1 MLPPRLPAAR
11 AVVPPH
17 VVHFRLANGVA
28 VHVVERRTLP
38 VVELLVVV
46 PAGGETDPID
56 RAGRAWM
63 AGELFAEGTRR
74 RDARS
79 FADEVDTLGASFHAR
94 AGWDD
99 IALSLHVLRPRL
111 EPALELLAEALLEP
125 AFDEGAFAQ
134 KQRERLA
141 SLLQEKSD
149 PRALAATTFARTAYP
164 TGHAYARPLAGT
176 AETVAALTP
185 ADPRNLYH
193 QWCTA
198 AEAHVVVAG
207 DVSAAE
213 IAPLL
218 ERALAGWHTAP
229 APHRTA
235 PPQPLLPERPQVVL
249 VEKPGSPQ
257 AELRVGH
264 PGVPRSTDAFFA
276 LSVLNTILGGAF
288 TSRLNIRLR
297 EEKGYTYGVRSGFSY
312 RHGPGP
318 FLISTAVEAAATAD
332 SVSEILAELRRLR
345 EEPVAEAELERA
357 RRYLTLGLARG
368 FESTSGVAE
377 HVAEQVMYGLG
388 SDWYARFGERVAAV
402 DAAAVQAA
410 ARAHLHPDHATIVV
424 VADGGLAADLSAV
437 TDSHLTRVA
446 E

>member
-1 MLPPRLPAAR
+1 MQPLQLPPAR
-11 AVVPPH
+11 TVVPPR
-17 VVHFRLANGVA
+17 VEHFRLGNGLG
-28 VHVVERRTLP
+28 VHVIERRTLP
-38 VVELLVVV
+38 VVELLVVF
-46 PAGGETDPID
+46 PAGGETDPVD

-111 EPALELLAEALLEP
+111 EPALELLAEALVEP
-125 AFDEGAFAQ
+125 AFAENAFAQ

-164 TGHAYARPLAGT
+164 AGHAYARPLAGT

-185 ADPRNLYH
+185 EDPRTLYRE
-193 QWCTA
+193 WGSA

-218 ERALAGWHTAP
+218 ERVLSGWHTTP
-229 APHRTA
+229 APPRNT
-235 PPQPLLPERPQVVL
+235 PPQPPLPDRPQVVL

-264 PGVPRSTDAFFA
+264 PGVARDTDDYFA

-297 EEKGYTYGVRSGFSY
+297 EQKGYTYGVRSGFSY

-318 FLISTAVEAAATAD
+318 FVVSTAVEAAATAD
-332 SVSEILAELRRLR
+332 SVSEILSELGRLR
-345 EEPVAEAELERA
+345 EEPVGADELERA

-377 HVAEQVMYGLG
+377 HVAEQVIYGLG
-388 SDWYARFGERVAAV
+388 GDWYARFAERVQAV

-410 ARAHLHPDHATIVV
+410 ARAHLHPERATIVV
-424 VADGGLAADLSAV
+424 VADGSLAADLSAV